1 MHEVIDAMFERNVST
16 SLSSRETLRWD
27 FKIFETEVSLYE
39 SKLFASL
46 IKNFCHLINI
56 YQQNISLKAWFFPY

>member
-27 FKIFETEVSLYE
+27 FKKFETEA
-39 SKLFASL
+39 FHFM
-46 IKNFCHLINI
+46 N
-56 YQQNISLKAWFFPY
+56 QNYLRLSLKIFVP